1 MDSTYKQQLT
11 KIESIRKHI
20 GDNACKLNLPQITVI
35 GDQSSG
41 KSSLLTE
48 LTGIPFPTNSG
59 ITTKCPIVVSTIHNP
74 IIKEPIFKI
83 LYKGEELTIEK
94 HKLAAKIIEL
104 QSANL
109 ENNETNETNEM
120 VINTPISISTEGKD
134 FNDLVLIDLPGI
146 IHSTQASKEK
156 VIDMIKTYIKP
167 EETLILTITEAKQDD
182 ETAEALELAKQFDPD
197 EERTIR
203 ILTKYDIFDSEESK
217 ERAHSITRKVSDL
230 SPHAIICRPNGK
242 NYSSQNETKQ
252 LSQYKL
258 PEERSGINSL
268 KKRLPKLLCN
278 LINTNM
284 PNLKEQIKTILQD
297 NKQKLSNIGETAPDT
312 TTLLLQIQKQLQKNN
327 KNLETELSKPI
338 TDFRDTIRDTETLI
352 TDKLIDELYKFN
364 AFKPIFF
371 QGEDTFYKVLEFI
384 NNKWKTIID
393 DLYNTIETIINNLF
407 NIEQI
412 DKVSKKLIKCIT
424 NHWDNFKSII
434 LEKLKKSMYSE
445 LFKELKYKT
454 VNHYLTSKYQEN
466 LIMPLE
472 IIDKITNQIT
482 LKTISEYKENGIDI
496 TKKKEFDLEAIQYNI
511 QEIIKTT
518 MEENQDD
525 FEHQP
530 IEEQHTRRIL
540 AASRANWSVSHKNL
554 TDNIL
559 SSIDSNV
566 NDEITNWINITFIS
580 DNAIKN
586 NTSENAIII
595 EQRQK
600 FKNNIKTM
608 NDCLTML
615 NK

>member
-11 KIESIRKHI
+11 KIENIRKHI
-20 GDNACKLNLPQITVI
+20 GDNAFKLNLPQITVI

-48 LTGIPFPTNSG
+48 LSGIPFPAKSG
-59 ITTKCPIVVSTIHNP
+59 ITTKCPIVVHTKHKSSLIKPIYKITHNDKE
-74 IIKEPIFKI
+74 IIIDKNDLSKKI
-83 LYKGEELTIEK
+83 LD
-94 HKLAAKIIEL
+94 L
-104 QSANL
+104 QSENL
-109 ENNETNETNEM
+109 ENNEIEEM
-120 VINTPISISTEGKD
+120 VIDTPISISAEGKE

-146 IHSTQASKEK
+146 ISNGEGKDK
-156 VIDMIKTYIKP
+156 VIEMIKTYISP
-167 EETLILTITEAKQDD
+167 EQTLILTITEAKQDD
-182 ETAEALELAKQFDPD
+182 ETAHALELAKQFDPD

-203 ILTKYDIFDSEESK
+203 ILTKYDIFDSEESRL
-217 ERAHSITRKVSDL
+217 RAHSLIRKVSNL

-242 NYSSQNETKQ
+242 EYLAESENKQ
-252 LSQYKL
+252 LSQSKL

-297 NKQKLSNIGETAPDT
+297 NKQKLSNIGENAPDT
-312 TTLLLQIQKQLQKNN
+312 TTLLLQIQKQLQKHN
-327 KNLETELSKPI
+327 KHLETELSKPI
-338 TDFRDTIRDTETLI
+338 TDFRDTIRDTEILI

-371 QGEDTFYKVLEFI
+371 QGEDTFNKVLEFI
-384 NNKWKTIID
+384 NEKWKTIID

-434 LEKLKKSMYSE
+434 FEKLKKSMYCE

-454 VNHYLTSKYQEN
+454 VNHYLSSKYQEN
-466 LIMPLE
+466 LIMPLK
-472 IIDKITNQIT
+472 IIDKITEQIT
-482 LKTISEYKENGIDI
+482 ENTIWNYIKIGEDNKGEDI
-496 TKKKEFDLEAIQYNI
+496 YERDIETSRSNI
-511 QEIIKTT
+511 KEIIKTT

-540 AASRANWSVSHKNL
+540 AASIANWSVSHKNL

-595 EQRQK
+595 EQRQEH
-600 FKNNIKTM
+600 KNNIKIM
-608 NDCLTML
+608 NECLTML
-615 NK
+615 NN